1 MSSLLGWLLLLGGLA
16 AALVG
21 MFALPLGD
29 AMQAVIVFGGL
40 GAVIVGAIAL
50 LVVRMSG
57 TEGPPPGSASPLVG
71 IVSPATR
78 PPSVA
83 RTLPASRALRQGRAR
98 TAGAE
103 RVPAASR
110 RLGSA
115 ITWAIFGALYHVSGV
130 AGSGSWLE
138 FMAGLLI
145 LLMPVG
151 IIAAIASRMLLG
163 RAWGWAVSLAIA
175 GTGFVAGF
183 MVGALIA
190 DLLGG

>member
-21 MFALPLGD
+21 MFALPPGD
-29 AMQAVIVFGGL
+29 AAKAVIVFGGL
-40 GAVIVGAIAL
+40 AAVILGAIGL

-57 TEGPPPGSASPLVG
+57 TEGTPPGSASPLVG
-71 IVSPATR
+71 IVSPATTPR
-78 PPSVA
+78 SVGK
-83 RTLPASRALRQGRAR
+83 TLPAGRAQRQGRAR
-98 TAGAE
+98 TAGTE
-103 RVPAASR
+103 RTRAASW

-115 ITWAIFGALYHVSGV
+115 ITWAILGALYYVSGV